1 VTNDAPLLRL
11 EGLCKAFGGL
21 RAVDECAFAVAE
33 KRVMGLIG
41 PNGAG
46 KSTTIDLISGF
57 KQPDSGTIEF
67 AGRQIQG
74 LPAYRVSRLGLMRTF
89 QTSREWPHLTVMQNM
104 LVAFPPGHREAV
116 WRAFLTRRALR
127 RAEDLNRVRAREVL
141 AEFGLE
147 RLKNEYAGNLSG
159 GQKRLLE
166 FARIVIARPRMVL
179 LDEPLAGVN
188 PVLGKRIAEAIG
200 QLRNEGI
207 TLLLVEHNLPF
218 VDEVCDSV
226 IVMAQ
231 GRQIAEGSLD
241 ELRQNPVIVD
251 AYLGEVT
258 TGG

>member
-1 VTNDAPLLRL
+1 
-11 EGLCKAFGGL
+11 
-21 RAVDECAFAVAE
+21 
-33 KRVMGLIG
+33 
-41 PNGAG
+41 
-46 KSTTIDLISGF
+46 
-57 KQPDSGTIEF
+57 
-67 AGRQIQG
+67 
-74 LPAYRVSRLGLMRTF
+74 MRTF

-127 RAEDLNRVRAREVL
+127 RSEDLNRVRAREVL
-141 AEFGLE
+141 AEFGLG

-166 FARIVIARPRMVL
+166 FARVVVARPRMVL

-200 QLRNEGI
+200 QLRGEGI

-226 IVMAQ
+226 IVMAL
-231 GRQIAEGSLD
+231 GKQIAEGSLD
-241 ELRQNPVIVD
+241 ELRQNPLIVD